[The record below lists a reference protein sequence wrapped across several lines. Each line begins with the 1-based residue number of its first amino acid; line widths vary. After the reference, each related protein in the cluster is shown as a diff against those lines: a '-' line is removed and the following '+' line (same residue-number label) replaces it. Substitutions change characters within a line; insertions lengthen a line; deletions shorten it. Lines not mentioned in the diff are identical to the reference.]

1 MAIAEREVAGFDEIE
16 LKGIG
21 SLFVEQG
28 DGEYLH
34 VEAADEVLA
43 AIRTDVVGTR
53 LVISYDWT
61 SGLLLLGSAS
71 PIDFYVGVKD
81 LKALAVSGSGS
92 VTGHGLVADELSIDI
107 SGTASVDLGVTVNEL
122 MCRVAGSGEF
132 TLSGQAVHQELR
144 LSGAS
149 SYRARDLTSRDIDM
163 DIAGAGKAVVRVS
176 HNLDVSVSG
185 AGSVAYIGDPKVSQ
199 TIAGA
204 GKVTMIP
211 S

>member
-28 DGEYLH
+28 DREYLH

-43 AIRTDVVGTR
+43 AIRTEVVGTR

-132 TLSGQAVHQELR
+132 TLSGLAVHQELR

-149 SYRARDLTSRDIDM
+149 SYQARDLTSRDIDM

-185 AGSVAYIGDPKVSQ
+185 AVSVAYIGDPKVSQ